1 MGSLYDATVEWRD
14 GMRLLRRRDATIPE
28 KGVARQDVRIAFEKM
43 FDAML
48 DDSAWDARDQKAW
61 DYLERLDAE
70 GQ

>member
-1 MGSLYDATVEWRD
+1 M
-14 GMRLLRRRDATIPE
+14 LRRRDATIPE
-28 KGVARQDVRIAFEKM
+28 KETARQGVRIAFEKM